1 MKAKSEPVPRAQIS
15 GDTVPEYAK
24 KPIAFNYALRTHYD
38 TLSDEVSNAT
48 GLDTGDETPV
58 RQEFAHDADINV
70 LLNKYNVDPRGRPI
84 EFKVDYTLDLQQ
96 AIHAVEMAK
105 GTVDHVPP
113 ELRNQFPTWQAV
125 LNGAENGSYAAALKD
140 LDDKKQAAKNKA
152 AEAAAQAAA
161 SKATNP

>member
-1 MKAKSEPVPRAQIS
+1 
-15 GDTVPEYAK
+15 
-24 KPIAFNYALRTHYD
+24 
-38 TLSDEVSNAT
+38 
-48 GLDTGDETPV
+48 
-58 RQEFAHDADINV
+58 
-70 LLNKYNVDPRGRPI
+70 
-84 EFKVDYTLDLQQ
+84 
-96 AIHAVEMAK
+96 MAK